1 MNELIIDN
9 EVQLEPYRFDFHSH
23 LNGILPVESNFY
35 HKITQTEGERKTTT
49 ENQQL
54 SMLGFVNSNLTEQNK
69 ATETRKAHIALFTYA
84 VAYLAKKNDLRIHE
98 NSAKPIRGECAAENV
113 YMACIIINAKANLG
127 LGCVPSQSFYKG
139 VESYLASFAN
149 NENELP
155 EKLYALIRYSNHKI
169 YSANKYTPFDDC
181 YELRSA
187 ATDQGN
193 KDLWVK
199 MTLDFQTQQGIDH
212 SQIATSINSVE
223 NQAELFF
230 EFNNENKTQHMLLVQ
245 TANGYNTTEELKEDL
260 EKIKKKL
267 HSNWGGKGNKIV
279 IGLDVLGQETGIID
293 HATVLKSAQ
302 EIAKEK
308 TDFLRKLT
316 VHIHAGEGCGSAPHN
331 RSLAGYWFCHAHQA
345 EQHGAEFYSAFA
357 DYILNAYHN
366 TCAHQARHDALA
378 NRWNE
383 YTKNHQSSAE
393 IDKKLSNFFDEVF
406 YHKSLTVRG
415 ITCRRYD
422 LSSATTRALV
432 AYSAK
437 RNIIALAEHL
447 VDAGDQYSGLAI
459 RAGHALHYRN
469 YLLQRAVPEQA
480 KNTLQL
486 NCDTNLGSNFITGA
500 STLFPDIESYRFNKG
515 LRKLDGVFDY
525 EYMDKLKAA
534 LLGQISAEKLQ
545 KVREAPKQSENNDED
560 LKALARSLLIGADGQ
575 GMEHTDIQIEAMRQ
589 AILLSLIAF
598 ETPPPANPETEK
610 EKEKANVTTTSNGN
624 NEDKSDSQD
633 TEEQTLSTPT
643 APPQKIN
650 SGSKEPKETFK
661 ESLTEMSSLLNK
673 IGENYWTTTVQA
685 LSDKSDDRKNT
696 IETLYINPTSS
707 GAGTVKAKPF
717 HGKIYRQN

>member
-113 YMACIIINAKANLG
+113 YMACIINAKANLG

-378 NRWNE
+378 KRWNQ
-383 YTKNHQSSAE
+383 YTDTKNQQSSAE

-447 VDAGDQYSGLAI
+447 AKNGDQYENLAI

-469 YLLQRAVPEQA
+469 YLLQRTKPQL
-480 KNTLQL
+480 KLQL

-525 EYMDKLKAA
+525 EYMEKLKAA

-545 KVREAPKQSENNDED
+545 EVREATKPPKNNDEG

-610 EKEKANVTTTSNGN
+610 EKEKDESKPVTNEKDVSENNVNGTV
-624 NEDKSDSQD
+624 EKTQP
-633 TEEQTLSTPT
+633 TQT
-643 APPQKIN
+643 APSEKTN
-650 SGSKEPKETFK
+650 EGSKGPKETF
-661 ESLTEMSSLLNK
+661 ENSLTGMSSLLNE
-673 IGENYWTTTVQA
+673 IGGNYWTTTVQA
-685 LSDKSDDRKNT
+685 LSDKSENRKNT
-696 IETLYINPTSS
+696 IHTLYINPTSS

>member
-1 MNELIIDN
+1 MNEPITAKDAK
-9 EVQLEPYRFDFHSH
+9 LEPYRFDFHSH
-23 LNGILPVESNFY
+23 LNGILPVESDFY
-35 HKITQTEGERKTTT
+35 GSNGEVGNR
-49 ENQQL
+49 QL
-54 SMLGFVNSNLTEQNK
+54 SMLGFVSPELNDSFQRQKNELEEKNK
-69 ATETRKAHIALFTYA
+69 ELAKKENKEDKEKLKNEIDKLEKETTLKIRKTHITLFTYA
-84 VAYLAKKNDLRIHE
+84 VAYLAKKNDLRIHG

-113 YMACIIINAKANLG
+113 YMACIIINAQADLG

-149 NENELP
+149 KENELP
-155 EKLYALIRYSNHKI
+155 EKLYALIRHFNHKI

-212 SQIATSINSVE
+212 SQIATSINSVQD
-223 NQAELFF
+223 QAALFKA
-230 EFNNENKTQHMLLVQ
+230 FNTDKKTQHMLLIQ
-245 TANGYNTTEELKEDL
+245 TANGYNTTKELVADL
-260 EKIKKKL
+260 VKIQEKL
-267 HSNWGGKGNKIV
+267 CFDWGKDGNKTI

-293 HATVLKSAQ
+293 HATVLQ
-302 EIAKEK
+302 FAKKIPKE
-308 TDFLRKLT
+308 TNDFPIKLT

-378 NRWNE
+378 NRWNQ
-383 YTKNHQSSAE
+383 YTENHQSSAE

-447 VDAGDQYSGLAI
+447 ADAGDQYSGLAI

-469 YLLQRAVPEQA
+469 YLLQRAKP
-480 KNTLQL
+480 TPQL

-545 KVREAPKQSENNDED
+545 EVRDATKQSQNNDVD

-589 AILLSLIAF
+589 AILLSLIEF
-598 ETPPPANPETEK
+598 ETIWSSP
-610 EKEKANVTTTSNGN
+610 S
-624 NEDKSDSQD
+624 EDQ
-633 TEEQTLSTPT
+633 
-643 APPQKIN
+643 
-650 SGSKEPKETFK
+650 FK
-661 ESLTEMSSLLNK
+661 DSLLNMSLILNK
-673 IGENYWTTTVQA
+673 VGENYWTTTVQA